1 MVRIETLKNL
11 SAFRRRTC
19 AGDGPRFVSAVLELH
34 CTSASGEQWIR
45 LWSNGS
51 SVGRK
56 KGRTENM
63 SRNLPGTWMPA
74 THGVSVGF
82 ASPGEIKG
90 IHERT
95 YTYDNGL
102 SSSSRRTMWGLART
116 HLNTWHAGLKALSG
130 SRFVRTELGSS
141 SPT

>member
-1 MVRIETLKNL
+1 MVRPLYPHGLYVARIETLKNL

-34 CTSASGEQWIR
+34 CTSAAGVQWIR

-51 SVGRK
+51 SVERK
-56 KGRTENM
+56 KGRTENI

-74 THGVSVGF
+74 PFGIGF

-95 YTYDNGL
+95 YTYDIGL
-102 SSSSRRTMWGLART
+102 SSSRRRTIGTLPR
-116 HLNTWHAGLKALSG
+116 
-130 SRFVRTELGSS
+130 
-141 SPT
+141 PI